1 MKYLINKLM
10 SSVEYSRLI
19 KLIGDKI
26 DLDNPDNFEI
36 QKLLDRVLDTICA
49 ASMIVVKNS

>member
-26 DLDNPDNFEI
+26 DLNNPDNFEI

-49 ASMIVVKNS
+49 ASMIVVKKS

>member
-10 SSVEYSRLI
+10 SSVEYSRLT

-26 DLDNPDNFEI
+26 DLNNPDNFEI

-49 ASMIVVKNS
+49 ASMIVVKKS

>member
-1 MKYLINKLM
+1 M

-26 DLDNPDNFEI
+26 DLNNPDNFEI

-49 ASMIVVKNS
+49 ASMIVVKKS

>member
-10 SSVEYSRLI
+10 SSVEYSQLI

-26 DLDNPDNFEI
+26 DLNNPDNFEI

-49 ASMIVVKNS
+49 ASMIVVKKS